1 MATLEDFM
9 RTGHL
14 GPVILGMSPND
25 VMIALGDPQDT
36 SRKSNPL
43 QLKYGCVQ
51 LSFWKAPNQRTH
63 ELREIVITYQP
74 EFEPLPESLAFT
86 DWTLAE
92 PPTERQFRAFMHEIG
107 YLPVHLVE
115 GSSGKQLV
123 FLSGVTA
130 LFTDE
135 MLHSIR
141 LLQREN
147 RAPTPTPLS
156 DEREPTPEQILD
168 MLNEADRAS
177 QTGAYRA
184 ALLIAW
190 AGLEATL
197 RRAALRA
204 GRQGRIGVQPS
215 ILLGELFAAGQ
226 LTPAEH
232 RTLEELR
239 QLRTASAHGL
249 APVGLDADIISKI
262 NTISNRL
269 LAVMN

>member
-1 MATLEDFM
+1 
-9 RTGHL
+9 
-14 GPVILGMSPND
+14 
-25 VMIALGDPQDT
+25 
-36 SRKSNPL
+36 
-43 QLKYGCVQ
+43 
-51 LSFWKAPNQRTH
+51 
-63 ELREIVITYQP
+63 
-74 EFEPLPESLAFT
+74 
-86 DWTLAE
+86 
-92 PPTERQFRAFMHEIG
+92 
-107 YLPVHLVE
+107 
-115 GSSGKQLV
+115 
-123 FLSGVTA
+123 
-130 LFTDE
+130 
-135 MLHSIR
+135 
-141 LLQREN
+141 
-147 RAPTPTPLS
+147 LS
-156 DEREPTPEQILD
+156 DEREPTPEQIRD

-262 NTISNRL
+262 SAISNRL